1 MPPTY
6 PEEHLELFFEYVIS
20 RIFNFKSWNKYFLP
34 PMERPWRGCQIGIL
48 RDQATVVGD
57 FLLKAKNRFFQI
69 IPSLEWPKMKHLV
82 VFFDKIFQIAFC
94 LTRSKKMTREILIF
108 QICFWPLSVEFFWFL
123 TNNFG
128 KGLSKM

>member
-6 PEEHLELFFEYVIS
+6 PEEHLELFFEYVVS

-34 PMERPWRGCQIGIL
+34 PMERPWHGCQIGIL

-57 FLLKAKNRFFQI
+57 FWLKAKNHFFLI
-69 IPSLEWPKMKHLV
+69 IPSLEWPKKKLLV
-82 VFFDKIFQIAFC
+82 VFSDNIFQIAFC

-108 QICFWPLSVEFFWFL
+108 QICFWPLSVEFFGFWRTIL
-123 TNNFG
+123 G
-128 KGLSKM
+128 EELSKK